1 MRCGS
6 GSGTNLEIFRG
17 VTIDL
22 LSPRHSAPP
31 KTEAAH
37 QTAKIISP
45 QVLRSTIRVKSISL
59 KARLLSSTR
68 RYSEYRNMAQADAQY
83 RLNDHVKPIHYALC
97 VKTDLNAT
105 PDPLFEGT
113 AEIDLS
119 ILEDTDQ
126 ITFHAAPTL
135 EILKVVY
142 QTGSKS
148 AEEIKSI
155 ERDEKFER
163 CTLKINHKLS
173 AGSEVKL
180 GIVYKGILEGSMMG
194 YYRSTYLVDGKKGF
208 YGLTQFEPTAAR
220 RAFPCWD
227 EPAIKAT
234 VQVSQITR
242 EGTTALTNTSEI
254 SQEPSDGKFPETS
267 LLSANLL
274 EGIGGKSESKDWVL
288 TKFEPTP
295 KISSYLVAWANGPF
309 CSKESHY
316 ISPLTGKKI
325 PLRVFA
331 TAEHAHQTQLL
342 LDTTAKILP
351 VYEKIFDI
359 PYPLSKLD
367 TLVASDFDAG
377 AMENWGLITCRTS
390 VGLFDDAS
398 GIAAQKRVV
407 TVQSHEVA
415 HQWFGNIVTMS
426 WWQELWLNEAF
437 ATLMGELVI
446 IAEVEPDWHAEDD
459 FINAHLSR
467 ALNLDAKR
475 SSHAV
480 EVPCPN
486 PEMIN
491 QIFDAISYSKGASI
505 LKMLANFVGNEKFLH
520 GVSLY
525 LKAHLYGNGTT
536 KDLWAG
542 IAKATG
548 QDINKIMS
556 NWTGKVGF
564 PVLTVVEETDGIKIS
579 QKRFLSTGDP
589 TPEED
594 ETLWFVPLE
603 IKVVDQSGKVTVKH
617 DALDCQRE
625 AKVAIPSAQSTT
637 YKLNA
642 DTCGVYRV
650 CYPAERLEKLGK
662 EISKPESTFSVAD
675 KMGLIQDAIVLAQ
688 AGYSSTSSALDIL
701 FPLGGERNYL
711 VWSEITSALDS
722 VSSILWEEDQQVI
735 DGFAKFQ
742 RQLVS
747 SLAEEIGFDTLP
759 TDDQDRIQLRVLIL
773 GAAAR
778 ADDPKVLSEIKSRF
792 AKFIEDPNANK
803 SVIPADLRTLVFHS
817 AVNQGGEK
825 EYEAVLKV
833 YHNPSNPSD
842 KIAAMVALCAPKLPQ
857 LISRT
862 FDFILNGEVKQQD
875 FMYFF
880 AGLAKNRVSR
890 RDMYKFVQD
899 NLDELLVRF
908 KGNFSIGRLIQYS
921 FDRFTTEAD
930 RESVVEFF
938 KDKDTSIYQSAL
950 AQGLDT
956 VKSNAS
962 WLSRDKQIII
972 DWLKTKQFL

>member
-1 MRCGS
+1 MAEG
-6 GSGTNLEIFRG
+6 
-17 VTIDL
+17 D
-22 LSPRHSAPP
+22 
-31 KTEAAH
+31 
-37 QTAKIISP
+37 AK
-45 QVLRSTIRVKSISL
+45 
-59 KARLLSSTR
+59 
-68 RYSEYRNMAQADAQY
+68 Y
-83 RLNDHVKPIHYALC
+83 RLTDHVKPTHYALC

-105 PDPLFEGT
+105 PAPIFEGT
-113 AEIDLS
+113 AEIDLAV
-119 ILEDTDQ
+119 LEETEQ
-126 ITFHAAPTL
+126 ITFHAAPAL
-135 EILKVVY
+135 EILKVVL
-142 QTGSKS
+142 QSKS
-148 AEEIKSI
+148 VNSSQPQVIKSI

-163 CTLKINHKLS
+163 CTVNVPEKLT
-173 AGSEVKL
+173 AGSEAKL
-180 GIVYKGILEGSMMG
+180 GIVYKGVLEGSMMG
-194 YYRSTYLVDGKKGF
+194 YYRSSYEFEGKKGF

-234 VQVSQITR
+234 VQVTQITR
-242 EGTTALTNTSEI
+242 EGTTALTNTSET
-254 SQEPSDGKFPETS
+254 SREPSNGKFPETP
-267 LLSANLL
+267 LLSSAIL
-274 EGIGGKSESKDWVL
+274 EEIGAQSASADWVL

-316 ISPLTGKKI
+316 ISPLTNKKI

-446 IAEVEPDWHAEDD
+446 ISEVEPSWHAEDD
-459 FINAHLSR
+459 FINAHLSK
-467 ALNLDAKR
+467 ALDLDGKR

-505 LKMLANFVGNEKFLH
+505 LKMLANFVGKERFLH

-536 KDLWAG
+536 KDLWSG
-542 IAKATG
+542 ITKATG

-564 PVLTVVEETDGIKIS
+564 PVLTVSEEADGLKVS

-589 TPEED
+589 KPEED

-603 IKVVDQSGKVTVKH
+603 IKVVDGSGTTTVKH

-625 AKVAIPSAQSTT
+625 AKIALPNPQSTT

-650 CYPAERLEKLGK
+650 CYPAERLQKLGH
-662 EISKPESTFSVAD
+662 EIAKPSSSFSVAD

-688 AGYSSTSSALDIL
+688 AGYSTTSSALDIL
-701 FPLGGERNYL
+701 LPLSGECNYL

-722 VSSILWEEDQQVI
+722 VSAILWEQDQQVI
-735 DGFAKFQ
+735 DAFSKFQ

-747 SLAEEIGFDTLP
+747 SLAQEIGFDTLP
-759 TDDQDRIQLRVLIL
+759 TDDQDRIQLSQNIGRRSTRR
-773 GAAAR
+773 G
-778 ADDPKVLSEIKSRF
+778 SQGRF
-792 AKFIEDPNANK
+792 AKFIADPSGAK
-803 SVIPADLRTLVFHS
+803 SAIPADLRMLVFS
-817 AVNQGGEK
+817 YAVKQGGVK

-833 YHNPSNPSD
+833 YRQPSNPSD
-842 KIAAMVALCAPKLPQ
+842 KIAAMVALCTPKDPQ
-857 LISRT
+857 LIART
-862 FDFILNGEVKQQD
+862 FDFILGGEVKEQD

-880 AGLAKNRVSR
+880 SGLSKNRVSR
-890 RDMYKFVQD
+890 RDMLKFVQK
-899 NLDELLVRF
+899 NLADLLVRF

-921 FDRFTTEAD
+921 FDQFTTDAD
-930 RESVVEFF
+930 RQSVIDFF

-962 WLSRDKQIII
+962 WLTRDKENIIQ
-972 DWLKTKQFL
+972 WLKTKQFL

>member
-1 MRCGS
+1 MVQVQS
-6 GSGTNLEIFRG
+6 
-17 VTIDL
+17 D
-22 LSPRHSAPP
+22 
-31 KTEAAH
+31 
-37 QTAKIISP
+37 AK
-45 QVLRSTIRVKSISL
+45 
-59 KARLLSSTR
+59 
-68 RYSEYRNMAQADAQY
+68 Y
-83 RLNDHVKPIHYALC
+83 RLNGQVRPTHYQLC

-105 PDPLFEGT
+105 PSPVFEGT
-113 AEIDLS
+113 AEIDLE
-119 ILEDTDQ
+119 IVEETDR
-126 ITFHAAPTL
+126 ITFHAASTL
-135 EILKVVY
+135 EILKIVY
-142 QTGSKS
+142 QSRQLS
-148 AEEIKSI
+148 SSSFNHPQLIQNI

-163 CTLKINHKLS
+163 CTVKIDGQHLPV
-173 AGSEVKL
+173 GSQARL

-194 YYRSTYLVDGKKGF
+194 YYKSSYEFEGKKGF

-234 VQVSQITR
+234 VQITQITR
-242 EGTTALTNTSEI
+242 QGTTALSNTAAI
-254 SQEPSDGKFPETS
+254 SSDVSDGKFPETA
-267 LLSANLL
+267 LLTSDVL
-274 EGIGGKSESKDWVL
+274 EGIGAASSSTDWSI

-295 KISSYLVAWANGPF
+295 KVSSYLVAWANGPF

-316 ISPLTGKKI
+316 TSPLTQKKI

-342 LDTTAKILP
+342 LDTTARILP

-407 TVQSHEVA
+407 SVQSHEVA

-446 IAEVEPDWHAEDD
+446 ISEIEPNWHAEDD

-467 ALNLDAKR
+467 ALDLDGKR

-505 LKMLANFVGNEKFLH
+505 LKMLANFVGKEKFLH

-536 KDLWAG
+536 QDLWAG
-542 IAKATG
+542 ITQATG
-548 QDINKIMS
+548 QDISKIMS
-556 NWTGKVGF
+556 NWTGKIGF
-564 PVLTVVEETDGIKIS
+564 PVLTVVEESDGLKVS

-594 ETLWFVPLE
+594 QTLWFVPLE
-603 IKVVDQSGKVTVKH
+603 IKVVDDSGQVTVKH
-617 DALDCQRE
+617 DALDCKRE
-625 AKVAIPSAQSTT
+625 VKVSLPNPHSTT
-637 YKLNA
+637 YKLNG

-662 EISKPESTFSVAD
+662 EISRPTSSFSVAD

-701 FPLGGERNYL
+701 APLGGERNYL

-722 VSSILWEEDQQVI
+722 ISNILWEEDAQVVE
-735 DGFAKFQ
+735 GFNKFQ
-742 RQLVS
+742 RTLVS
-747 SLAEEIGFDTLP
+747 PLAEEIGFETLSS
-759 TDDQDRIQLRVLIL
+759 DDQDRIQLRVKIL

-778 ADDPKVLSEIKSRF
+778 AGDPKVLSEIQNRF
-792 AKFIEDPNANK
+792 QKFVDDPSASK
-803 SVIPADLRTLVFHS
+803 SVISADLRSLVFS
-817 AVNQGGEK
+817 YAVKQGGEK
-825 EYEAVLKV
+825 EYEAVLEV
-833 YHNPSNPSD
+833 YRKPSNPTD
-842 KIAAMVALCAPKLPQ
+842 KIAAMIALCSSKQPQ
-857 LISRT
+857 LIKRT
-862 FDFILNGEVKQQD
+862 FDFVLSGEVKEQD

-880 AGLAKNRVSR
+880 ASLAKNRISR
-890 RDMYKFVQD
+890 RDMWQFVQD
-899 NLDELLVRF
+899 NLDDLLVRF

-921 FDRFTTEAD
+921 FDQFTSEKD
-930 RESVVEFF
+930 RESVIEFF
-938 KDKDTSIYQSAL
+938 KDKDTTIYQSAL

-956 VKSNAS
+956 VKSNSA
-962 WLSRDKQIII
+962 WFSRARPSIL
-972 DWLKTKQFL
+972 DWLKSKGFLQ

>member
-1 MRCGS
+1 MAEG
-6 GSGTNLEIFRG
+6 
-17 VTIDL
+17 D
-22 LSPRHSAPP
+22 
-31 KTEAAH
+31 
-37 QTAKIISP
+37 AK
-45 QVLRSTIRVKSISL
+45 
-59 KARLLSSTR
+59 
-68 RYSEYRNMAQADAQY
+68 Y
-83 RLNDHVKPIHYALC
+83 RLTDHVKPVHYALC

-105 PDPLFEGT
+105 PAPVFEGT
-113 AEIDLS
+113 AEIDLA

-126 ITFHAAPTL
+126 ITFHAAPAL

-142 QTGSKS
+142 QSKS
-148 AEEIKSI
+148 LNSSQPQVIQSI

-163 CTLKINHKLS
+163 CTVKIDHKLS
-173 AGSEVKL
+173 AGSDAKL
-180 GIVYKGILEGSMMG
+180 GIVYKGVLEGSMMG
-194 YYRSTYLVDGKKGF
+194 YYRSSYEFEGKNGF

-234 VQVSQITR
+234 VQVAQITR
-242 EGTTALTNTSEI
+242 QGTTALTNTSEI
-254 SQEPSDGKFPETS
+254 SSEPSDGKFPETS
-267 LLSANLL
+267 LLSSAML
-274 EGIGGKSESKDWVL
+274 EGIGAQSASGDWVL

-316 ISPLTGKKI
+316 ISPLTKKKI

-446 IAEVEPDWHAEDD
+446 ISEVEPGWHAEDD

-467 ALNLDAKR
+467 ALDLDGKR

-505 LKMLANFVGNEKFLH
+505 LKMLANFVGKEKFLH

-542 IAKATG
+542 ITKATG

-564 PVLTVVEETDGIKIS
+564 PVLTVIEEADGLKIS

-589 TPEED
+589 KPEED

-603 IKVVDQSGKVTVKH
+603 IKVVDNSGTVTVKH

-625 AKVAIPSAQSTT
+625 AKVALPSPQSVT

-650 CYPAERLEKLGK
+650 CYPAERLQKLGK
-662 EISKPESTFSVAD
+662 EIAKPTSSFSVAD
-675 KMGLIQDAIVLAQ
+675 KMGLIQDAIILAQ

-711 VWSEITSALDS
+711 VWSEIYAALNSISA
-722 VSSILWEEDQQVI
+722 ILWEQDQQVI
-735 DGFAKFQ
+735 EGFNKFQ

-759 TDDQDRIQLRVLIL
+759 TDDQDRIQLRVTIL
-773 GAAAR
+773 GAAAL
-778 ADDPKVLSEIKSRF
+778 AKDPKVLNEIKSRF
-792 AKFIEDPNANK
+792 AKFIENPSEAK
-803 SVIPADLRTLVFHS
+803 SAIPADLRMLVFS
-817 AVNQGGEK
+817 YAVEHGGEK
-825 EYEAVLKV
+825 EYEAILKV
-833 YHNPSNPSD
+833 YRQPCNPSD
-842 KIAAMVALCAPKLPQ
+842 KIAAMVALCAPEDPKL
-857 LISRT
+857 INRT
-862 FDFILNGEVKQQD
+862 FDFILSGEVKEQD

-880 AGLAKNRVSR
+880 SGLAKNQASR
-890 RDMYKFVQD
+890 RDMFKFVQK
-899 NLDELLVRF
+899 NLEDLLVRF

-930 RESVVEFF
+930 RQSVIEFF
-938 KDKDTSIYQSAL
+938 KDKDTAIYQSAL

-956 VKSNAS
+956 VKSKAS
-962 WLSRDKQIII
+962 WLSRDKDNII
-972 DWLKTKQFL
+972 DWLKSKQFL

>member
-295 KISSYLVAWANGPF
+295 KISSYLVAWAN
-309 CSKESHY
+309 ESLHQS
-316 ISPLTGKKI
+316 IDWQKI

-505 LKMLANFVGNEKFLH
+505 LKI
-520 GVSLY
+520 SLY

-589 TPEED
+589 TVRIY

-688 AGYSSTSSALDIL
+688 AGYSSTSNHLS
-701 FPLGGERNYL
+701 LGFRFQYIMGGR
-711 VWSEITSALDS
+711 STSYRR
-722 VSSILWEEDQQVI
+722 
-735 DGFAKFQ
+735 FAKFQ

-773 GAAAR
+773 GAAAEQMIPSR
-778 ADDPKVLSEIKSRF
+778 VLSEIKSRF

-842 KIAAMVALCAPKLPQ
+842 KIAAMVALCAPSSLN
-857 LISRT
+857 LYLVLCELRT
-862 FDFILNGEVKQQD
+862 SPLTKFCSYLHLNDFILNGEVKQQD

>member
-1 MRCGS
+1 MAEG
-6 GSGTNLEIFRG
+6 
-17 VTIDL
+17 D
-22 LSPRHSAPP
+22 
-31 KTEAAH
+31 
-37 QTAKIISP
+37 AK
-45 QVLRSTIRVKSISL
+45 
-59 KARLLSSTR
+59 
-68 RYSEYRNMAQADAQY
+68 Y
-83 RLNDHVKPIHYALC
+83 RLTDHVKPIHYALC

-105 PDPLFEGT
+105 PAPLFEGT

-119 ILEDTDQ
+119 ILKETDQ
-126 ITFHAAPTL
+126 ITFHAAPAL

-142 QTGSKS
+142 QSKTS
-148 AEEIKSI
+148 NSSSQPQVIKSI

-163 CTLKINHKLS
+163 CTVSVGQKLP
-173 AGSEVKL
+173 AGSEAKL
-180 GIVYKGILEGSMMG
+180 GIVYKGVLEGSMMG
-194 YYRSTYLVDGKKGF
+194 YYRSTYEFEGKKGF

-234 VQVSQITR
+234 VQVTQITR

-254 SQEPSDGKFPETS
+254 SKESSDGKFPETP
-267 LLSANLL
+267 LLSSAML
-274 EGIGGKSESKDWVL
+274 EGIGKQSASAEWVL

-316 ISPLTGKKI
+316 ISPLTKKKI

-342 LDTTAKILP
+342 LDTTARILP

-446 IAEVEPDWHAEDD
+446 ISEVEPDWHAEDD
-459 FINAHLSR
+459 FINAHLSK
-467 ALNLDAKR
+467 ALSLDAKR

-505 LKMLANFVGNEKFLH
+505 LKMLANFVGKEKFLH

-542 IAKATG
+542 ITKATG
-548 QDINKIMS
+548 EDINKIMS

-564 PVLTVVEETDGIKIS
+564 PVLTVAEESDGLKVS

-589 TPEED
+589 KPEED
-594 ETLWFVPLE
+594 ETLWFIPLE
-603 IKVVDQSGKVTVKH
+603 IKVVDGSGTVTVKR
-617 DALDCQRE
+617 DVLDCQRE
-625 AKVAIPSAQSTT
+625 GKIALPSPQSTN
-637 YKLNA
+637 YKLNG

-650 CYPAERLEKLGK
+650 CYPAERLQKLGQ
-662 EISKPESTFSVAD
+662 EISKPNSVFSVAD

-722 VSSILWEEDQQVI
+722 VSAILWEEGQQVI
-735 DGFAKFQ
+735 DGFNKFE

-773 GAAAR
+773 AAAAR
-778 ADDPKVLSEIKSRF
+778 AEDPKVLSEIQSRF
-792 AKFIEDPNANK
+792 AKFMENPSGAK
-803 SVIPADLRTLVFHS
+803 SLIPADLRRLVFTY
-817 AVNQGGEK
+817 AVKQGGEK
-825 EYEAVLKV
+825 EYEAILKV
-833 YHNPSNPSD
+833 YHKPSNPSD
-842 KIAAMVALCAPKLPQ
+842 KIAAMAALCASKHPE

-862 FDFILNGEVKQQD
+862 FDFILNGEVKEQD

-880 AGLAKNRVSR
+880 SGLANNRVSR
-890 RDMYKFVQD
+890 RDMYKFVQK
-899 NLDELLVRF
+899 NLDQLLVRF

-921 FDRFTTEAD
+921 FDRFTTEDD
-930 RESVVEFF
+930 RKSVIEFF

-950 AQGLDT
+950 DQGLDT
-956 VKSNAS
+956 IKSNAA
-962 WLSRDKQIII
+962 WLSRDKQHII
-972 DWLKTKQFL
+972 DWLKSKQFL

>member
-1 MRCGS
+1 MAEG
-6 GSGTNLEIFRG
+6 
-17 VTIDL
+17 D
-22 LSPRHSAPP
+22 
-31 KTEAAH
+31 
-37 QTAKIISP
+37 AK
-45 QVLRSTIRVKSISL
+45 
-59 KARLLSSTR
+59 
-68 RYSEYRNMAQADAQY
+68 Y
-83 RLNDHVKPIHYALC
+83 RLTDHVKPIHYALC

-105 PDPLFEGT
+105 PAPLFEGT
-113 AEIDLS
+113 AEIDLA
-119 ILEDTDQ
+119 IVQETDQ
-126 ITFHAAPTL
+126 ITFHAAPAL

-142 QTGSKS
+142 QSKAS
-148 AEEIKSI
+148 NSSSQPQVVKSI

-163 CTLKINHKLS
+163 CTVNIGQKLP
-173 AGSEVKL
+173 AGSEAKL
-180 GIVYKGILEGSMMG
+180 GIVYKGVLEGSMMG
-194 YYRSTYLVDGKKGF
+194 YYRSTYEFEGKKGF

-234 VQVSQITR
+234 VQVTQITR

-254 SQEPSDGKFPETS
+254 SKEPSDGKFPETT
-267 LLSANLL
+267 LLSSTML
-274 EGIGGKSESKDWVL
+274 EAIGGQSASADWVL

-316 ISPLTGKKI
+316 ISPLTNKKI

-342 LDTTAKILP
+342 LDTTARILP

-446 IAEVEPDWHAEDD
+446 ISEVEPNWHAEDD

-467 ALNLDAKR
+467 ALELDGKR

-505 LKMLANFVGNEKFLH
+505 LKMLANFVGKEKFLH

-542 IAKATG
+542 ISKSTG

-564 PVLTVVEETDGIKIS
+564 PVLTVVEEADGLKVS

-589 TPEED
+589 KPEED

-603 IKVVDQSGKVTVKH
+603 IKVVDGSGTVTVKH
-617 DALDCQRE
+617 DVLDCQRE
-625 AKVAIPSAQSTT
+625 AKIALPSPQSTC

-650 CYPAERLEKLGK
+650 CYPAERLQKLGQ
-662 EISKPESTFSVAD
+662 EISKAASVFTVAD

-688 AGYSSTSSALDIL
+688 AGYSTTPSALDIL

-722 VSSILWEEDQQVI
+722 VSAILWEEDQQVI
-735 DGFAKFQ
+735 DGFNKFQ

-747 SLAEEIGFDTLP
+747 SLAAEIGFDTLP

-778 ADDPKVLSEIKSRF
+778 AEDPKVLKEIQSRF
-792 AKFIEDPNANK
+792 AKFMENPSGAK
-803 SVIPADLRTLVFHS
+803 SLIPADLRKLVFTY
-817 AVNQGGEK
+817 ATKQGGEK
-825 EYEAVLKV
+825 EYEAILDV
-833 YHNPSNPSD
+833 YHKPSNPSD
-842 KIAAMVALCAPKLPQ
+842 KIAAMAALCSSEDPQ

-862 FDFILNGEVKQQD
+862 FDFILNGEVKEQD

-880 AGLAKNRVSR
+880 AGLASNRVSR
-890 RDMYKFVQD
+890 RDMYKFVQK
-899 NLDELLVRF
+899 NLDQLLVRF

-930 RESVVEFF
+930 RQSVIEFF
-938 KDKDTSIYQSAL
+938 KDKDTSNYQSAL

-956 VKSNAS
+956 VKSKAA
-962 WLSRDKQIII
+962 WLSRDKQNII
-972 DWLKTKQFL
+972 DWLKSKQFL